1 MPEPSSQNLPA
12 AGHAPQHTHG
22 DASPDAAIE
31 AVRDVQGWMT
41 EAQARRLHARAS
53 ELGAGDTI
61 TEIGSYHG
69 RSAIV
74 VSLAAHPGVEVVAI
88 DPHAGNDRGPQQIH
102 GSADEGEAD
111 HQQFLANLRAA
122 GVAGRVRHVRRP
134 SQEALDDVQG
144 PIQMLY
150 VDGAHRYAP
159 ARDDI
164 RDWGRRVPV
173 GGVLLIHDSFSSI
186 GVTLAIVRLL
196 AFSGRFRYA
205 GRSGSLAE
213 YRRQDLTGAQRVR
226 NGLRQL
232 AELPWFA
239 RNVAVKVALV
249 LKAPRL
255 ARLLGHDSPHWPY

>member
-1 MPEPSSQNLPA
+1 MPEPSQNLSA
-12 AGHAPQHTHG
+12 AGHAPQHTH
-22 DASPDAAIE
+22 APTPPEAALE

-53 ELGAGDTI
+53 ELHPGATI

-74 VSLAAHPGVEVVAI
+74 VSLAAHPEVDVVAI

-111 HQQFLANLRAA
+111 HQAFLANLRAA
-122 GVAGRVRHVRRP
+122 GVDGRVRHVRRP
-134 SQEALDDVQG
+134 SQAALDAVDG
-144 PIQMLY
+144 PIEMLY

-164 RDWGRRVPV
+164 RDWGRRVPP
-173 GGVLLIHDSFSSI
+173 GGVLLIHDSFCSV
-186 GVTLAIVRLL
+186 GVTLAILRLL
-196 AFSGRFRYA
+196 AFSGRFEYT

-213 YRRQDLTGAQRVR
+213 YRRRDLAPRARAR
-226 NGLRQL
+226 NALRQL

-239 RNVAVKVALV
+239 RNVAVKVAIV
-249 LKAPRL
+249 LKAPWA